1 MPAEIA
7 VAPVAGKADLKAF
20 VELPKRL
27 YAGRPG
33 YVAPLDMERI
43 EALTPKTNPYFA
55 HAEVQLFLARRNGRP
70 VGRISAQ
77 ICALHQ
83 QRYND
88 RTGHFG
94 FLDAEDDP
102 EIFAALTAA
111 AEGWLKSRGMTRL
124 VGPLSFSTNEES
136 GLLIAGEDALPMLMM
151 PFHLPYAGP
160 RLDAL
165 GFRKAK
171 DLVAYDLGK
180 DDYKPV
186 GSSRMLDKLKADGTI
201 VLRNLDMKNYQRDL
215 NLILDI
221 FNDAWAEN
229 WGMVPFTAA
238 EIAAAAKG
246 LKPLIDPKLVVIAE
260 VKGEAAGMLVC
271 VPNLLEVIRDLNGRL
286 LPFGL
291 FKLIWRLKTKSV
303 KSSRIPLMGIRRK
316 HHGTVLG
323 AALLPLMFNQIKQ
336 PFLARGLERLEMSW
350 ILEDN
355 MPMRRVIEGVG
366 GRVYKTY
373 RIYEKAIA

>member
-1 MPAEIA
+1 MPSNI
-7 VAPVAGKADLKAF
+7 VVSPVAGKADLRAF
-20 VELPKRL
+20 IELPKRL
-27 YAGRPG
+27 YRGRKG
-33 YVAPLDMERI
+33 YVAPLDMERA

-55 HAEVQLFLARRNGRP
+55 HAEVALFLARRDGKP

-77 ICALHQ
+77 VDALHQ
-83 QRYND
+83 QRYQD
-88 RTGHFG
+88 KTGHFG
-94 FLDAEDDP
+94 FLDAEDDAD
-102 EIFAALTAA
+102 IYAALTKT
-111 AEGWLKSRGMTRL
+111 AEDWLRAKGMIRAI
-124 VGPLSFSTNEES
+124 GPLSFSTNEET
-136 GLLIAGEDALPMLMM
+136 GLLIDGFDALPMLMM

-165 GFRKAK
+165 GYRKTK
-171 DLVAYDLGK
+171 DVVAYDLSK
-180 DDYKPV
+180 EDYKPV
-186 GSSRMLDKLKADGTI
+186 GSARMLDKLRADGTI

-215 NLILDI
+215 NLVLDI

-229 WGMVPFTAA
+229 WGMVPFTAE

-260 VKGEAAGMLVC
+260 VRGEAAGMLVC
-271 VPNLLEVIRDLNGRL
+271 VPNLLEVIRDFDGKL
-286 LPFGL
+286 LPLGL
-291 FKLIWRLKTKSV
+291 FKLLWRLKTKSV

-323 AALLPLMFNQIKQ
+323 AALLPLMFNQIKE

-355 MPMRRVIEGVG
+355 TSMRRVIEGVG
-366 GRVYKTY
+366 GKVYKTY